1 MAKFSTLT
9 QPEIKSA
16 ACSGMNC
23 LGICYEESWNEVQSI
38 LEKLHRL
45 AGRPKRNLQTL
56 TECFKEAK
64 NRAFSLID
72 YLLRHSLLFY
82 VNPYS
87 KREWMTILAAW
98 KTLQDLV
105 DQFEQVVV
113 KEKGK
118 LLEAWIWSQIQ
129 SLTKKLDALWLR
141 NRKGSQKRKD
151 CCHEPKKDDPSNAN
165 SVAVKRKLDLSSAG
179 ECDIKEKHK
188 VKRKRLP
195 EEN

>member
-1 MAKFSTLT
+1 M
-9 QPEIKSA
+9 KS

-23 LGICYEESWNEVQSI
+23 LGICYEESWNEVKSI
-38 LEKLHRL
+38 IEKLHPL
-45 AGRPKRNLQTL
+45 VGKPERNFQTL

-64 NRAFSLID
+64 NHAFSLSA

-87 KREWMTILAAW
+87 KRDWMTILAAW

-118 LLEAWIWSQIQ
+118 LLEG
-129 SLTKKLDALWLR
+129 
-141 NRKGSQKRKD
+141 RKS
-151 CCHEPKKDDPSNAN
+151 
-165 SVAVKRKLDLSSAG
+165 
-179 ECDIKEKHK
+179 K
-188 VKRKRLP
+188 V
-195 EEN
+195 

>member
-9 QPEIKSA
+9 QQEMKS

-23 LGICYEESWNEVQSI
+23 LGVCHEESWNEVKSI
-38 LEKLHRL
+38 LQKLHRL
-45 AGRPKRNLQTL
+45 VGKPERNLQTL
-56 TECFKEAK
+56 TECFKEGK
-64 NRAFSLID
+64 NRAFSLSV
-72 YLLRHSLLFY
+72 YLLRHSLVFY

-87 KREWMTILAAW
+87 KRDGMTILAAW

-129 SLTKKLDALWLR
+129 TLTKKIDALWLR
-141 NRKGSQKRKD
+141 NSKGSQKRKD
-151 CCHEPKKDDPSNAN
+151 CCHEPKKDDSSNAN
-165 SVAVKRKLDLSSAG
+165 SVAVKRKLDLNLAS
-179 ECDIKEKHK
+179 ECDIELF
-188 VKRKRLP
+188 VRSLS
-195 EEN
+195 